1 MAILSVHKELIE
13 KMDPKLPTIAIRTE
27 DNQEKFLVIEW
38 EELVTLPNLLG
49 GVSDIDVCGGLFCYV
64 IFCIWTCMCV

>member
-1 MAILSVHKELIE
+1 MY
-13 KMDPKLPTIAIRTE
+13 PKLPTVMIRTE
-27 DNQEKFLVIEW
+27 DNQEKFLIIEW

-64 IFCIWTCMCV
+64 ICIKI